1 MWEPVVE
8 FRHTCQADQKGYN
21 RILLS
26 FPPSPALRNKTRYMY
41 RYYMDI
47 TDKKGSIVA
56 DAELVC
62 GPPLTIQSIT
72 TKSTTRPEEI
82 SCPEIT
88 NIVIL
93 AFIFGT
99 IIGFGI
105 FWIVQKFLKCLNN
118 VKTEV
123 TDFQEFK
130 KSKNE
135 LVKVDAAEVL
145 NEEISLL

>member
-1 MWEPVVE
+1 MCTSLELEIDHQGVTKCVLT
-8 FRHTCQADQKGYN
+8 RLVDGRYN
-21 RILLS
+21 
-26 FPPSPALRNKTRYMY
+26 P
-41 RYYMDI
+41 
-47 TDKKGSIVA
+47 
-56 DAELVC
+56 LVC

-72 TKSTTRPEEI
+72 TTSTTKSEEI

-105 FWIVQKFLKCLNN
+105 FWIVQKMLKCLRN

-123 TDFQEFK
+123 SNFQEFK
-130 KSKNE
+130 KSKHE

-145 NEEISLL
+145 NEELSLL

>member
-1 MWEPVVE
+1 MKSLKVQFLRDEKRLREKTTIRP
-8 FRHTCQADQKGYN
+8 ADGHYN
-21 RILLS
+21 H
-26 FPPSPALRNKTRYMY
+26 
-41 RYYMDI
+41 
-47 TDKKGSIVA
+47 
-56 DAELVC
+56 LVC